1 MARRPVAQAVRVLT
15 LVPSL
20 SHPICLPRGYKLKA
34 WLELD
39 SQIELFF
46 KEPLK

>member
-1 MARRPVAQAVRVLT
+1 MARRPVAQTVHVLT

-39 SQIELFF
+39 SQNFRKVE
-46 KEPLK
+46 